1 MKTISILGST
11 GSIGTQALDVARWR
25 GYRVRGLAA
34 GRNWTSLLEQV
45 REFGPE
51 LVSCDDSVADEL
63 RRELPPGTRLASGK
77 EGAKEVA
84 GLVVD
89 SVVAAI
95 PGMAGLEP
103 TAHALAVGRH
113 VALANKEAMVVAGP
127 LMKDLATRSGGTIT
141 PLDSEH
147 SALYQCL
154 LGEDPGAVDA
164 LVLTASGGPFRQG
177 PADLSNVTPEE
188 ALAHPNWSMGPK
200 VTVDSATL
208 FNKGL
213 EVLEAHFLFEVPLE
227 RIEVVIHPQSLIH
240 GLVRYADGSIKAQI
254 GPHDMRLPIQYGIE
268 GPRRP
273 PLPLEPLPLQGE
285 WQLLPPDVNRF
296 PCLPLAYRAGEI
308 GGLAPTYLNA
318 ADEVAVA
325 AFLEGRLPF
334 PAIAR
339 VLAEVLEN
347 APAEPLS
354 WSVLEEADRAAR
366 RLAGE
371 ACRRLGREMT
381 ASDGAQ
387 SR

>member
-1 MKTISILGST
+1 MKTISLLGST
-11 GSIGTQALDVARWR
+11 GSIGTQTLDVARWR

-34 GRNWTSLLEQV
+34 GRNWQLLLEQA
-45 REFGPE
+45 REFEPE
-51 LVSCDDSVADEL
+51 LVSCDEEVASEL
-63 RRELPPGTRLASGK
+63 RPHLPAGTRLTSGK

-84 GLVVD
+84 GLLVD
-89 SVVAAI
+89 TVVAAI

-127 LMKDLATRSGGTIT
+127 LMNDLAARSGARIT

-154 LGEDPGAVDA
+154 LGEDPASVAA
-164 LVLTASGGPFRQG
+164 LILTASGGPFREG
-177 PADLSNVTPEE
+177 PADLSRVTPEQ

-200 VTVDSATL
+200 VTIDSATL

-213 EVLEAHFLFEVPLE
+213 EVLEAHFLFDIPLE
-227 RIEVVIHPQSLIH
+227 RIEVVVHPQSLIH
-240 GLVRYADGSIKAQI
+240 GLVRFSDNSMKAQI

-273 PLPLEPLPLQGE
+273 PVPLDPLPLLGE
-285 WQLLPPDVNRF
+285 WQLLPPDVTRF
-296 PCLPLAYRAGEI
+296 PCLPLAYRAGEA

-325 AFLEGRLPF
+325 AFLDRRLPF
-334 PAIAR
+334 PAIPE
-339 VLAEVLEN
+339 VLAQVLEK
-347 APAEPLS
+347 APATELA
-354 WSVLEEADRAAR
+354 WGELESADSEARALAR
-366 RLAGE
+366 D
-371 ACRRLGREMT
+371 ACERLGRKLT
-381 ASDGAQ
+381 A
-387 SR
+387 